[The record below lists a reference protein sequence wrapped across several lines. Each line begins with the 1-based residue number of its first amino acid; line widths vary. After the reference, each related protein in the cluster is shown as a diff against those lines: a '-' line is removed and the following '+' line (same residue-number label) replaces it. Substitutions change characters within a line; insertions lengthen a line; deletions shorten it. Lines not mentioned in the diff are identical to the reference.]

1 MAFVTILVISSIEVI
16 IDTPDDALEV
26 VFGVDDVL
34 LVEELDIKVEEAAA
48 IRLLDRVLSVDDDV
62 VVDSEEEVEEEEEEV
77 IEEVVSVT
85 EEEVDEVVS
94 GAEEEV
100 EEAVGGIEEEVEV
113 VVVGTEEEVEV
124 VVIGVEEVVVELVV
138 WLYVV
143 ELFAFDD
150 ELSIVEDVPLDVL
163 E

>member
-62 VVDSEEEVEEEEEEV
+62 VVDSERR
-77 IEEVVSVT
+77 
-85 EEEVDEVVS
+85 
-94 GAEEEV
+94 
-100 EEAVGGIEEEVEV
+100 
-113 VVVGTEEEVEV
+113 
-124 VVIGVEEVVVELVV
+124 
-138 WLYVV
+138 
-143 ELFAFDD
+143 
-150 ELSIVEDVPLDVL
+150 
-163 E
+163 